1 MTQTIE
7 HNETATPKD
16 DPYSRA
22 MLAYFK
28 RCQDEGFIYQQ
39 PASYSGV
46 RQYDGKTFVVLEN
59 INGPLAVYLVQPD
72 GSLEDLEDYTQW
84 PGDLG
89 KLPDDVLTAWALTP
103 DVDGMMLADDIDG
116 GQIVIS
122 REGANDPEPA
132 IETFHGDLGVTLFD
146 EGGADE
152 LLLANGYR
160 RISRWEHGISP
171 VTDRHGLGEGHAC
184 EVEKISEHAS

>member
-1 MTQTIE
+1 MTETI
-7 HNETATPKD
+7 NDDTALKD
-16 DPYSRA
+16 PESRA
-22 MLAYFK
+22 MLAYFLD
-28 RCQDEGFIYQQ
+28 CQEKGVFFQQ
-39 PASYSGV
+39 PASYSGI
-46 RQYDGKTFVVLEN
+46 RQYDGKEYVVLEN

-89 KLPDDVLTAWALTP
+89 KLPDDVLTAWALTTVE
-103 DVDGMMLADDIDG
+103 DKDINLSDDPTG
-116 GQIVIS
+116 VIVIS

-132 IETFHGDLGVTLFD
+132 LETFYGDVGMALFD

-160 RISRWEHGISP
+160 RTSPWQRGMSP
-171 VTDRHGLGEGHAC
+171 VNDRHGLGEGHAC
-184 EVEKISEHAS
+184 EVEEISEPS